1 VTEGPG
7 EGEPPGSWLQR
18 QRRAARLTQEEL
30 ARRSGLSVRAI
41 SNLERDRTRN
51 PHPRSVRMMAG
62 ALGLTQA
69 AGDELLTCYR
79 ASWDAGLR
87 PRLPDTGSA
96 AGTRPVPPGRERGP
110 VTSAPALVP
119 RQLPH
124 AVGNFVGRQA
134 ELESLTALPEQDRGV
149 DGAVAISAISGTAG
163 VGKTALA
170 VHWAHQA
177 ASRFGHGQLYVNLR
191 GFDLSGTPATPAEAI
206 RGFLDALGVPADRI
220 PRGLDAQAGLYRSML
235 AGKQVLIVL
244 DNARD
249 EQQVRPLL
257 PASPGC
263 LVIVTSRNQL
273 AGLAAS
279 DGARLLSLD
288 VLTDA
293 ESRHMLAV
301 RIGEGRA
308 AAEPAAVAE
317 IAGLCAQLPLAL
329 AIAAARAAARARFTL
344 TALADELRDLRGR
357 LDALA
362 TTDLASNVR
371 AVFSWSNQQ
380 LSPAAARMF
389 GLLGAHPG
397 PDIST
402 PAAASLAGVSLR
414 QARQALNEL
423 TMANLVAE
431 HAPGRYAFHDLLRA
445 YAAEQVRVAAD
456 DPAYR
461 AAIHRVLD
469 YYLHTAAAAN
479 RLLAPARDPIDLAPA
494 QPGARPQE
502 FGDPARARSWF
513 EAEHAVL
520 LAVIALAAEHRFD
533 IHAWQ
538 LPWTLTDFL
547 DWQGHWR
554 DWVTVQRT
562 ALAAAQR
569 LGDRAAQARAYRSLG
584 DACSRL
590 GCFDEAH
597 TDLAQALGLFHE
609 VGDHIGEA
617 RAHQALSW
625 LLDRQG
631 RPEQALAHDQ
641 VALRLYEDAGH
652 RKGQANA
659 LNAIGWLQAQLGD
672 HRQALDYC
680 GKALNLHREL
690 GNRRGEA
697 ATWDSLGYARHNIG
711 QHSKAISCY
720 HRALDLF
727 RDLGDRYNQAEI
739 LTHIGDTHRA
749 ARDLRGARDTW
760 QEALAILHD
769 LDHPD
774 ASQVRDRLRDLDATS
789 SSPEQAPSPP

>member
-1 VTEGPG
+1 
-7 EGEPPGSWLQR
+7 
-18 QRRAARLTQEEL
+18 
-30 ARRSGLSVRAI
+30 
-41 SNLERDRTRN
+41 
-51 PHPRSVRMMAG
+51 
-62 ALGLTQA
+62 
-69 AGDELLTCYR
+69 
-79 ASWDAGLR
+79 
-87 PRLPDTGSA
+87 
-96 AGTRPVPPGRERGP
+96 
-110 VTSAPALVP
+110 VP

-124 AVGNFVGRQA
+124 AVGNFVGRRA
-134 ELESLTALPEQDRGV
+134 ELESLTRLPEQNRGV
-149 DGAVAISAISGTAG
+149 DGAVAISTISGTAG

-170 VHWAHQA
+170 VYWAHQA
-177 ASRFGHGQLYVNLR
+177 ASRFPHGQLYVNLR
-191 GFDLSGTPATPAEAI
+191 GFDLSSTPARPAEAI

-220 PRGLDAQAGLYRSML
+220 PRDLDAQAGLYRSML
-235 AGKQVLIVL
+235 AGQQVLIVL

-273 AGLAAS
+273 PGLAAS

-293 ESRHMLAV
+293 EARHMLAV
-301 RIGEGRA
+301 RIGEERA
-308 AAEPAAVAE
+308 VAEPAAVAE
-317 IAGLCAQLPLAL
+317 IAGLCAYLPLAL
-329 AIAAARAAARARFTL
+329 AIAAARAAARPRFTL
-344 TALADELRDLRGR
+344 TALADELRDVRSR

-371 AVFSWSNQQ
+371 AVFSWSGQQ

-389 GLLGAHPG
+389 RLLGAHPG
-397 PDIST
+397 PDISA

-414 QARQALNEL
+414 RARQALSEL

-445 YAAEQVRVAAD
+445 YAAEQVRAAAG
-456 DPAYR
+456 DPGHR

-469 YYLHTAAAAN
+469 YYLYIAAAAN
-479 RLLAPARDPIDLAPA
+479 RLLNPARDPIDIAST

-502 FGDPARARSWF
+502 FGDPAQARSWF

-538 LPWTLTDFL
+538 LAWTLTDFF

-554 DWVTVQRT
+554 DWVAAQRT
-562 ALAAAQR
+562 AVAAAQR

-590 GCFDEAH
+590 GWFDEAH
-597 TDLAQALGLFHE
+597 NDLAQALGLFHE

-641 VALRLYEDAGH
+641 VALRLYEDTGH
-652 RKGQANA
+652 RKGQATA

-672 HRQALDYC
+672 HRRALDYC

-690 GNRRGEA
+690 GNRLGEA
-697 ATWDSLGYARHNIG
+697 AAWDSLGYARHHIG
-711 QHSKAISCY
+711 QHSKAISCF
-720 HRALDLF
+720 RQALDLF
-727 RDLGDRYNQAEI
+727 RDLGDRYHQAEI

-749 ARDLRGARDTW
+749 ARDLRSAHDTW
-760 QEALAILHD
+760 QQALAILHD

-789 SSPEQAPSPP
+789 SSPETGT

>member
-1 VTEGPG
+1 
-7 EGEPPGSWLQR
+7 
-18 QRRAARLTQEEL
+18 
-30 ARRSGLSVRAI
+30 
-41 SNLERDRTRN
+41 
-51 PHPRSVRMMAG
+51 MMAG
-62 ALGLTQA
+62 ALGLTEA
-69 AGDELLTCYR
+69 AGDELLACYR

-87 PRLPDTGSA
+87 SPRLPDVGSA
-96 AGTRPVPPGRERGP
+96 AEPRSGSPGRKRGL
-110 VTSAPALVP
+110 VTGAPALVP

-134 ELESLTALPEQDRGV
+134 ELESLTRLPERDREV

-170 VHWAHQA
+170 VYWAHQA
-177 ASRFGHGQLYVNLR
+177 ASRFPHGQLYMNLR
-191 GFDLSGTPATPAEAI
+191 GYDLSGTPATPAEAI
-206 RGFLDALGVPADRI
+206 RGFLDALGVPAERI
-220 PRGLDAQAGLYRSML
+220 PRSLDAQAGLYRSML

-263 LVIVTSRNQL
+263 LVIVTSRHQL

-279 DGARLLSLD
+279 DGAGLLSLD
-288 VLTDA
+288 VLTGA
-293 ESRHMLAV
+293 EARHMLAI
-301 RIGEGRA
+301 RIGEERA

-317 IAGLCAQLPLAL
+317 IAGLCAHLPLAL
-329 AIAAARAAARARFTL
+329 AIAAARAAGRPQFTL
-344 TALADELRDLRGR
+344 AALADELRDIRSR

-371 AVFSWSNQQ
+371 TVFSWSNQQ

-389 GLLGAHPG
+389 RLLGVHPG
-397 PDIST
+397 PDISA
-402 PAAASLAGVSLR
+402 PAAASLAGVSAR
-414 QARQALNEL
+414 QTRQALNEL

-445 YAAEQVRVAAD
+445 YAAEQVRVAAG
-456 DPAYR
+456 DPAHC

-469 YYLHTAAAAN
+469 FYLYTAAAAN
-479 RLLAPARDPIDLAPA
+479 RLLNPARDPIDLASP
-494 QPGARPQE
+494 QPGARSQE
-502 FGDPARARSWF
+502 FGDPAEARSWF
-513 EAEHAVL
+513 ETEHAVL
-520 LAVIALAAEHRFD
+520 LAMIALAAEHRFD
-533 IHAWQ
+533 THAWQ

-554 DWVTVQRT
+554 DWITVQRT
-562 ALAAAQR
+562 AVAAAQR

-641 VALRLYEDAGH
+641 VALRLYEDTGH
-652 RKGQANA
+652 RKGQATA

-672 HRQALDYC
+672 HRRALDNC

-690 GNRRGEA
+690 GNRLGEA
-697 ATWDSLGYARHNIG
+697 AAWDSLGYARHHIG
-711 QHSKAISCY
+711 QHDKATSCY
-720 HRALDLF
+720 RQALELF
-727 RDLGDRYNQAEI
+727 RDLGDRYHQAEI
-739 LTHIGDTHRA
+739 LTHIGDTHCV
-749 ARDLRGARDTW
+749 ARDLRGAHDSWR
-760 QEALAILHD
+760 EALAILHD

-774 ASQVRDRLRDLDATS
+774 ASQVRDRLRNLDATS
-789 SSPEQAPSPP
+789 SSPETGTEPL

>member
-1 VTEGPG
+1 
-7 EGEPPGSWLQR
+7 
-18 QRRAARLTQEEL
+18 
-30 ARRSGLSVRAI
+30 VRAI

-51 PHPRSVRMMAG
+51 PHPRSVRMMTG
-62 ALGLTQA
+62 ALGLTEA
-69 AGDELLTCYR
+69 AGDELLACYR

-87 PRLPDTGSA
+87 SPRLPDAGSA
-96 AGTRPVPPGRERGP
+96 AGPRSASLGRERGL
-110 VTSAPALVP
+110 VTGVPALMP

-124 AVGNFVGRQA
+124 AVGNFVGRRA
-134 ELESLTALPEQDRGV
+134 ELGSLTRLPEKDRGV
-149 DGAVAISAISGTAG
+149 DGAVAISAIGGTAG

-170 VHWAHQA
+170 VYWAHQA
-177 ASRFGHGQLYVNLR
+177 ASRFPHGQLYVNLR

-220 PRGLDAQAGLYRSML
+220 PQGLDAQAGLYRSML
-235 AGKQVLIVL
+235 VGKQVLIVL

-273 AGLAAS
+273 TGLAAS

-293 ESRHMLAV
+293 EARHMLAV

-317 IAGLCAQLPLAL
+317 IAGLCAHLPLAL
-329 AIAAARAAARARFTL
+329 AIAAARAAARPRFTL
-344 TALADELRDLRGR
+344 AALADEFRDVRSR

-362 TTDLASNVR
+362 TSDLASNVR
-371 AVFSWSNQQ
+371 AVFSWSDRQ

-389 GLLGAHPG
+389 RLLGAHPG
-397 PDIST
+397 PDISA

-414 QARQALNEL
+414 QVRQALNEL
-423 TMANLVAE
+423 TMVSLVAE

-445 YAAEQVRVAAD
+445 YAAEQVRSAVG

-461 AAIHRVLD
+461 DAIHRVLD
-469 YYLHTAAAAN
+469 HYLHTAAAAN
-479 RLLAPARDPIDLAPA
+479 KLLNPARDPIDLAPP
-494 QPGARPQE
+494 QPGGRPQE
-502 FGDPARARSWF
+502 LGDSAQARSWF
-513 EAEHAVL
+513 ETEHAVL
-520 LAVIALAAEHRFD
+520 LAAIALAAEHRFD
-533 IHAWQ
+533 THAWQ
-538 LPWTLTDFL
+538 LPWTLTDFF

-554 DWVTVQRT
+554 DWIAAQRT
-562 ALAAAQR
+562 AVAAAQR

-597 TDLAQALGLFHE
+597 TDLGQALGLFHE

-631 RPEQALAHDQ
+631 RPEQALSHDQ
-641 VALRLYEDAGH
+641 VALRLYEDTGH

-659 LNAIGWLQAQLGD
+659 LNAIGWLLAQLGD
-672 HRQALDYC
+672 HQQALDYC
-680 GKALNLHREL
+680 MKALNLHREL

-697 ATWDSLGYARHNIG
+697 ATWDSLGYARHHIG
-711 QHSKAISCY
+711 QHAKAISCY
-720 HRALDLF
+720 RRALGLF

-739 LTHIGDTHRA
+739 LTHIGDTHHA
-749 ARDLRGARDTW
+749 ARDDRGAHDTW

-774 ASQVRDRLRDLDATS
+774 ASQVRDRLRDPDATS
-789 SSPEQAPSPP
+789 SSPETGT